1 MGSGYSVELCGGTHV
16 QRTGDIGGF
25 KIQFE
30 TGIAAGVRRIEAVTG
45 QAAVD
50 HSRALEQRLFM
61 ASEQLKTNPAELVDR
76 ISHVV
81 GENKALA
88 KEIEAL
94 NQKVATAQSS
104 DLGAAMEDI
113 NGVAVL
119 VASVQGDSKTVMQTL
134 DTLRSKTANDSVFVL
149 ANVAG
154 GKVGLVVAVS
164 KALSARIPAPDLLNS
179 IGPLVGA
186 KGGGRPDLARAGGGN
201 NPDGI
206 EALVSA
212 AKEWLQERLN

>member
-1 MGSGYSVELCGGTHV
+1 
-16 QRTGDIGGF
+16 
-25 KIQFE
+25 
-30 TGIAAGVRRIEAVTG
+30 
-45 QAAVD
+45 
-50 HSRALEQRLFM
+50 M

-76 ISHVV
+76 ILHVV

-94 NQKVATAQSS
+94 NQKVATAQSG
-104 DLGAAMEDI
+104 DLGRRQDI

-119 VASVQGDSKTVMQTL
+119 VASVQGDNKTVMQTL
-134 DTLRSKTANDSVFVL
+134 DTLRSKTADDSVFVL

-164 KALSARIPAPDLLNS
+164 KALSERIAAPDLLNS

-206 EALVSA
+206 EVLIAA
-212 AKEWLQERLN
+212 AKEWLRERLN

>member
-1 MGSGYSVELCGGTHV
+1 
-16 QRTGDIGGF
+16 
-25 KIQFE
+25 
-30 TGIAAGVRRIEAVTG
+30 
-45 QAAVD
+45 
-50 HSRALEQRLFM
+50 M
-61 ASEQLKTNPAELVDR
+61 ASEQLKTNPSELVDR
-76 ISHVV
+76 ILHLV
-81 GENKALA
+81 GENKGLA

-134 DTLRSKTANDSVFVL
+134 DTLRSKTSDDSVFVL
-149 ANVAG
+149 ANVAD

-164 KALSARIPAPDLLNS
+164 KALSVRIAAPDLLNS

-201 NPDGI
+201 NLDGI
-206 EALVSA
+206 EALVAA